1 MAAAIDVSDIVSDGL
16 PAALPPFTQGGAWRA
31 ACVALGIDSTAPW
44 GPHTTSIIS
53 KRASPDPALC
63 DLLHSWNLRAITS
76 SPLLTFTRVS
86 QLLVYVA
93 ALSFSQQL
101 PPGVYPGATL
111 PGVPVVPPGEGG
123 AGGTGE
129 AEVGVAALQDVC
141 GAMPAVLPRRCM
153 DEWPA
158 LKAGAVLLLREVSVC
173 ASGLTGAL
181 FDTSGS
187 AAPPAPGTVTGVTY
201 SYSHAGG
208 HGAAPAPAP
217 APAASYGS
225 LSFAGASSSGAGVGS
240 AGTQASWGSLS
251 AAAARAARGR
261 SGGSTGRHGPDAV
274 VKYLML
280 SSACIVAVWPPASS
294 PLAPSDAA
302 ISGGVGAGGAGAA
315 GGGSSRLGRGPRDEL
330 LAPHNPWVAGDFA

>member
-1 MAAAIDVSDIVSDGL
+1 MAALTDSSLHGSAGPLALL
-16 PAALPPFTQGGAWRA
+16 PTFTQGGAWRA
-31 ACVALGIDSTAPW
+31 ACTSLGIDPTAPW
-44 GPHTTSIIS
+44 APHSASSAAKT
-53 KRASPDPALC
+53 ASPDPAVC
-63 DLLHSWNLRAITS
+63 DLLHSWNLRAIAS

-141 GAMPAVLPRRCM
+141 GAMPAVLPRRCL

-201 SYSHAGG
+201 SYSYAG
-208 HGAAPAPAP
+208 HGGGRAAC
-217 APAASYGS
+217 YGS
-225 LSFAGASSSGAGVGS
+225 LSFAGSSPMS
-240 AGTQASWGSLS
+240 AGWGSLS
-251 AAAARAARGR
+251 RGAGR
-261 SGGSTGRHGPDAV
+261 GHSHSRHGPDAV

-280 SSACIVAVWPPASS
+280 SPSSIVAVWPPTSISISS
-294 PLAPSDAA
+294 PAPSANSAA
-302 ISGGVGAGGAGAA
+302 ARGEGTEGAGA
-315 GGGSSRLGRGPRDEL
+315 SRAEL